1 MNIQHFR
8 SKTLSCTS
16 IRPSSLGFSHRWLQV
31 RYLERQLEFAQQ
43 SSEVEGGAIE
53 VLEGILRKR
62 DTDKQLCHS
71 LGLKSLEI
79 GLKIR
84 MLETDAG
91 GKTVEVRGPDNS
103 SQTNV

>member
-1 MNIQHFR
+1 M
-8 SKTLSCTS
+8 
-16 IRPSSLGFSHRWLQV
+16 
-31 RYLERQLEFAQQ
+31 
-43 SSEVEGGAIE
+43 
-53 VLEGILRKR
+53 LEGILLKR

-91 GKTVEVRGPDNS
+91 GKTVEVRGTDNS
-103 SQTNV
+103 AATKVEQRFKDTTYEVHE

>member
-1 MNIQHFR
+1 M
-8 SKTLSCTS
+8 
-16 IRPSSLGFSHRWLQV
+16 
-31 RYLERQLEFAQQ
+31 
-43 SSEVEGGAIE
+43 
-53 VLEGILRKR
+53 LEGILLKR

-91 GKTVEVRGPDNS
+91 GKTVEVRGADS
-103 SQTNV
+103 SGEC